1 MICDTCKDIITDD
14 VEKMLE
20 DVEAD
25 DNDEVLTDSILFN
38 ILIHT
43 PKPWSMHPMI
53 KFAAQ
58 Q

>member
-38 ILIHT
+38 ILIPT
-43 PKPWSMHPMI
+43 PEPWSLHSMI
-53 KFAAQ
+53 KLAAPQ
-58 Q
+58 

>member
-25 DNDEVLTDSILFN
+25 DNDDYMMLDADQSNSEDEVIVEDD
-38 ILIHT
+38 
-43 PKPWSMHPMI
+43 
-53 KFAAQ
+53 
-58 Q
+58 